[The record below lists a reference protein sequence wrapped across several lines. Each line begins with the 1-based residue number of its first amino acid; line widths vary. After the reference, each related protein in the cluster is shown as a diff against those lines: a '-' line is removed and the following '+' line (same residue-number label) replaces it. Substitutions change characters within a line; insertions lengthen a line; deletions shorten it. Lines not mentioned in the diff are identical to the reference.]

1 MDINS
6 EIFDELN
13 FSDDLD
19 GEDLSPPMGVLGYMQ
34 SRSLDY
40 DNSSDEFKV
49 TIEDMSMSAICFSGS
64 SFYMDED
71 ESILEK
77 LNK

>member
-40 DNSSDEFKV
+40 DNNDEFKV
-49 TIEDMSMSAICFSGS
+49 TIEDMAMSAICFSGS
-64 SFYMDED
+64 SFYLDED
-71 ESILEK
+71 EYILEQ

>member
-1 MDINS
+1 MSINS

-34 SRSLDY
+34 SRSSDY
-40 DNSSDEFKV
+40 DNSDEFKV
-49 TIEDMSMSAICFSGS
+49 TIEDMAMSAIYFSGS
-64 SFYMDED
+64 SFYLDED
-71 ESILEK
+71 EYILEQ